1 MRRTCGEILVVCI
14 LLLACGTLMK
24 RELDSRKD
32 KKRQI
37 EFESGTMSLRKAGT
51 KEWVVQ
57 HCSSDLSGETKEY
70 SC

>member
-32 KKRQI
+32 
-37 EFESGTMSLRKAGT
+37 TMSLRKAGT